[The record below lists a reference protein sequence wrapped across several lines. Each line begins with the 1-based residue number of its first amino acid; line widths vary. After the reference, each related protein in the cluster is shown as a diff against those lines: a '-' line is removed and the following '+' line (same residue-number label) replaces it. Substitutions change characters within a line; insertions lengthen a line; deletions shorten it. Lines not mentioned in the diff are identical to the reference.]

1 MDAVC
6 GINVPGNLRASGLVE
21 FNVEASLIRSALPT
35 NINVARV
42 HAVYP
47 FLGTPVHI
55 KLHPAASAI
64 GTRMNRKDKRNE
76 TNENAKAH
84 GNKCSCHL
92 SGGNAPNHASK
103 ATTSCDNETTDPQ
116 CVEGL

>member
-1 MDAVC
+1 
-6 GINVPGNLRASGLVE
+6 
-21 FNVEASLIRSALPT
+21 
-35 NINVARV
+35 
-42 HAVYP
+42 
-47 FLGTPVHI
+47 
-55 KLHPAASAI
+55 
-64 GTRMNRKDKRNE
+64 MNRKDKRNE